1 MEDTFCQNQHK
12 IGKTIFRLLQSAS
25 QKPFSVQY
33 RWVFYCLHLE
43 MRLAVLEPG
52 LANQAVQTAEEIQE
66 SLKGEW

>member
-1 MEDTFCQNQHK
+1 
-12 IGKTIFRLLQSAS
+12 
-25 QKPFSVQY
+25 
-33 RWVFYCLHLE
+33 